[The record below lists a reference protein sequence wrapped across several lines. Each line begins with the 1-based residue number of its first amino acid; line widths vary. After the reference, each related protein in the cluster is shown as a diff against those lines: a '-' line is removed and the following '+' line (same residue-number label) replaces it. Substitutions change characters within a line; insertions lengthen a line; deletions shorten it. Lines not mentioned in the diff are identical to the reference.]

1 MNPPATV
8 DKAVAGGL
16 RLNLGGRTTIIPGFK
31 TVDLEEGPSV
41 DYVADISDLKMF
53 KDGTVDEIYASHCL
67 EHFPHIKTMDVLTEW
82 RRVLKDGAPCSIA
95 VPDVDAAARLI
106 AKDGLTDFTRNLLWG
121 DQGYLL
127 AFHFTGFS
135 FGTLAQAL
143 IKAGFSDAVRVRYMP
158 YGMADCS
165 RLIDTNYGMPISL
178 NVKAIA

>member
-1 MNPPATV
+1 MNPPAEALAAT
-8 DKAVAGGL
+8 AGGL
-16 RLNLGGRTTIIPGFK
+16 RLNLGGRTTVIPGFK
-31 TVDLEEGPSV
+31 TVDLEEGPTV
-41 DYVADISDLKMF
+41 DYVTDISDLNMF
-53 KDGTVDEIYASHCL
+53 EKGSVDEIYASHCL
-67 EHFPHIKTMDVLTEW
+67 EHFPHIKTMAVLKEW
-82 RRVLKDGAPCSIA
+82 RRVLKKGAQCSIA
-95 VPDVDAAARLI
+95 VPDVDAAVQLI

-143 IKAGFSDAVRVRYMP
+143 MKAGFSDVARVRNMP

-165 RLIDTNYGMPISL
+165 RLVDTHYSIPISL